1 MEKPKE
7 EPNQL
12 FTKGDKVLF
21 TGKMLDENVVDKV
34 VTVFYTLG
42 RGEIDDMSDIMDEY
56 THVYRVWNKDLK
68 HTPKEE
74 PKPIHEQI
82 IEHCGGEEKFMEI
95 CGLKPKQETLEE
107 AAEKTRQESF
117 ICCSLSK
124 SVDYVTVGE
133 REKVAFIEGAK
144 WQQEQYEI
152 LFDEYH
158 EYTVDCIEVELKR
171 PIPFKSWVKQFK
183 NK

>member
-1 MEKPKE
+1 M
-7 EPNQL
+7 
-12 FTKGDKVLF
+12 
-21 TGKMLDENVVDKV
+21 
-34 VTVFYTLG
+34 
-42 RGEIDDMSDIMDEY
+42 
-56 THVYRVWNKDLK
+56 
-68 HTPKEE
+68 
-74 PKPIHEQI
+74 
-82 IEHCGGEEKFMEI
+82 
-95 CGLKPKQETLEE
+95 KQETLEE

-144 WQQEQYEI
+144 WQQEQYEV
-152 LFDEYH
+152 LFNEYH